1 MVEGFWIVQYEG
13 AQGKESTLLDIKP
26 EMIYSSC
33 GTRLAG
39 IATQPGV
46 SLVSTDLIAGKQIL
60 RWIAMICGHAKHR
73 STCHEL
79 SCSSPI

>member
-1 MVEGFWIVQYEG
+1 MLKSTRAFLPARLFVQKSVSSERN
-13 AQGKESTLLDIKP
+13 ESTLLDIKP

-60 RWIAMICGHAKHR
+60 RWIAMICGHECLADDF
-73 STCHEL
+73 
-79 SCSSPI
+79 

>member
-1 MVEGFWIVQYEG
+1 MLKSTRAFTVCTIICAESVSSERN
-13 AQGKESTLLDIKP
+13 ESTLLDIKP

-46 SLVSTDLIAGKQIL
+46 SLVSTDLIAGKQMLRWNAMIL
-60 RWIAMICGHAKHR
+60 RQPH
-73 STCHEL
+73 S
-79 SCSSPI
+79 

>member
-39 IATQPGV
+39 IATQPGGQ
-46 SLVSTDLIAGKQIL
+46 SGFQTDLIADKQIL
-60 RWIAMICGHAKHR
+60 RV
-73 STCHEL
+73 
-79 SCSSPI
+79 SP